1 MFLSVVRKTSKAAS
15 SAALGSSPL
24 LSVSQ
29 PRSFVF
35 LTMWSL
41 VGAEGGNGAVA
52 EDEVGHSREVFGH
65 SSKLDHSK
73 LVPRNALVFTGWPP
87 GPACRLSGLTHVKL
101 AGATGLEPATSCV
114 TGRRSNQLNYAPA
127 NSLKMTSLS
136 LHNLAVSCA
145 AFHVLRRNRASFST

>member
-73 LVPRNALVFTGWPP
+73 LVPRNAPGSRNVIESISWRQSTRAIGRHIGPKPFGGLPP
-87 GPACRLSGLTHVKL
+87 
-101 AGATGLEPATSCV
+101 
-114 TGRRSNQLNYAPA
+114 N
-127 NSLKMTSLS
+127 
-136 LHNLAVSCA
+136 
-145 AFHVLRRNRASFST
+145 